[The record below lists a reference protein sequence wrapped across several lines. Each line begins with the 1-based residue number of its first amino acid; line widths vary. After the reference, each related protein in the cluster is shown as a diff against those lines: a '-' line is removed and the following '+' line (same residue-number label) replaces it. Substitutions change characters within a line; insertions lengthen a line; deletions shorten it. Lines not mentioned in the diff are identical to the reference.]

1 MEILVSVK
9 TVWYSEIAFT
19 LGKGDTAV
27 KCVIRGKEFQFY
39 NNIRKDGLYRLSFN
53 ALAKEVFGLSFENWH
68 RAGYWT
74 DNYRPHILFDNGK
87 AVANVSVNVMDTTW
101 RGEARRYIQLGTVMT
116 DPAYRKLGLSD
127 YLMNRVLEDYMD
139 KCDAMYLF
147 ANDSVV
153 NFYPRY
159 GFVKA
164 MEYQASL
171 LVQPWTVP
179 IRKLDMEHKADVAL
193 LHRAYK
199 KNNPF
204 AELPVLDNFG
214 LLMFYCGSFMKDC
227 IYYLPGSDVVVIA
240 EKNKNTVTIF
250 DIYGGAGCDLKEIL
264 GAVAGNSKEVK
275 MGFALKNAPESMMP
289 VRIEARIEE
298 DETLFV
304 LAGKENLFE
313 GHKIMFPL
321 LSHT

>member
-1 MEILVSVK
+1 M
-9 TVWYSEIAFT
+9 
-19 LGKGDTAV
+19 

-74 DNYRPHILFDNGK
+74 DNYRPHVLFDNGK
-87 AVANVSVNVMDTTW
+87 AVANVSVNVIDTTW

-164 MEYQASL
+164 KEYQVSL
-171 LVQPWTVP
+171 PVQPWTVP
-179 IRKLDMEHKADVAL
+179 IRKLDMSNKADVAL
-193 LHRAYK
+193 LHKAYK
-199 KNNPF
+199 MKNSF

-227 IYYLPGSDVVVIA
+227 IYYLPGSDAVVIA
-240 EKNKNTVTIF
+240 EKNENTMTVF
-250 DIYGGAGCDLKEIL
+250 DVYGGAGCDLKEIL

-275 MGFALKNAPESMMP
+275 MGFALKNAPESMMSL
-289 VRIEARIEE
+289 RIEE

-304 LAGKENLFE
+304 LGSKENLFK
-313 GHKIMFPL
+313 GNKIMLPL
-321 LSHT
+321 LSHA